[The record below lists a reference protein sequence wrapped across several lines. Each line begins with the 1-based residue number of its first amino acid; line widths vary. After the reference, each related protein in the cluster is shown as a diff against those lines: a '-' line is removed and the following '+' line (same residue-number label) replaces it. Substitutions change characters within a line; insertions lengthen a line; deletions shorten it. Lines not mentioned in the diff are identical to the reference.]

1 MFAAIGAGTGLAV
14 VGTTA
19 LVLGARSFGARAEPA
34 GRKAVL
40 VVGGNGALGQA
51 VVDAF
56 GAAGWHTLSADV
68 T

>member
-1 MFAAIGAGTGLAV
+1 MLLAVRAGGAAAGTAA
-14 VGTTA
+14 A
-19 LVLGARSFGARAEPA
+19 LLGMRSYASRAEGH

-40 VVGGNGALGQA
+40 IVGGNGALGQA

-56 GAAGWHTLSADV
+56 GAAGWHTVSADV